1 MNSQMINEINNHG
14 SGGLTYSQLLQAPSM
29 DDISDYL
36 RDLSNETGIV
46 KNDVNNEEIHSML
59 RLPPITIEVDE
70 EETLI
75 QKRKRTRYA
84 SKQKNNVNERKRR
97 EKINSRLD
105 QLKQLLLPNNA
116 YNMDRASMLD
126 AAIAEVKHL
135 QYQVQYF
142 QLFFNIQDHLIQ
154 QQLRDKEEGAKEP
167 VVAPV
172 CFYQFL

>member
-1 MNSQMINEINNHG
+1 MKKS
-14 SGGLTYSQLLQAPSM
+14 
-29 DDISDYL
+29 
-36 RDLSNETGIV
+36 
-46 KNDVNNEEIHSML
+46 
-59 RLPPITIEVDE
+59 IEVDE

-84 SKQKNNVNERKRR
+84 SKQKHTVTERKRR

-116 YNMDRASMLD
+116 YKMDRASMLD

-135 QYQVQYF
+135 QYQVQVFSTVLQYPRS
-142 QLFFNIQDHLIQ
+142 LIQ
-154 QQLRDKEEGAKEP
+154 QQLRNEEGAKEP

-172 CFYQFL
+172 LFPPIPLIKQYMSVRGSRNEDVCFEKKRSYYTISGGM

>member
-84 SKQKNNVNERKRR
+84 SKQKNNVNER
-97 EKINSRLD
+97 
-105 QLKQLLLPNNA
+105 
-116 YNMDRASMLD
+116 MDRASMLD

-135 QYQVQYF
+135 QYQV
-142 QLFFNIQDHLIQ
+142 Q